1 MKRLYAAVLLCF
13 ACMVPVW
20 AAVDLN
26 SATEAQLQQL
36 PGIGPTRAKAIVE
49 DRNQHGPFASVED
62 LGRVK
67 GIGEKTIV
75 ELKPLVTV
83 APTSKS
89 TPTSPQ
95 VMPEQGQSHFP
106 WGLVV
111 LVALVVIVGGWLLL
125 RRRSGVA
132 LSSNAQAPD
141 PVSPQPPP
149 ATKVPAAR
157 PAGAGV
163 PASAA
168 PVRNAEPPPPAPAGP
183 KPAGQPGKAPISAG
197 KGDEP
202 PAPAGAKPKK
212 P

>member
-1 MKRLYAAVLLCF
+1 MKRLYAALLLCF
-13 ACMVPVW
+13 VCMAPAW

-83 APTSKS
+83 TLPSKS

-111 LVALVVIVGGWLLL
+111 LVAVVVIVGGWLLL

-132 LSSNAQAPD
+132 LSPSAQAPH
-141 PVSPQPPP
+141 PPASPQPPP

-157 PAGAGV
+157 SAGAGV

-168 PVRNAEPPPPAPAGP
+168 PVKNAEPPPAPAGP
-183 KPAGQPGKAPISAG
+183 QPAGQPGKAPISAG
-197 KGDEP
+197 KADEP
-202 PAPAGAKPKK
+202 PAPAGAKPRK